1 MSRFRASPG
10 MWELSLVPNTDRDGD
25 REDSGEAVPEKYLWL
40 AIRGRQKW
48 CFRQGRELWK
58 VSGSGTHRP
67 GRGW

>member
-1 MSRFRASPG
+1 M
-10 MWELSLVPNTDRDGD
+10 VPNTDRDGD

-40 AIRGRQKW
+40 AIRGRQKG
-48 CFRQGRELWK
+48 CFRQGRELWE